1 MTRECLNRRIP
12 SIEALKEELKA
23 WNDEYDKDP
32 SPVNW
37 QFQTDDSRIKLKRLY
52 PDIEKY
58 RKERD
63 DRRTAKLEKK

>member
-1 MTRECLNRRIP
+1 MIGSKSMT
-12 SIEALKEELKA
+12 

-37 QFQTDDSRIKLKRLY
+37 QFESDDSRIKLKHLY

-58 RKERD
+58 RK
-63 DRRTAKLEKK
+63 DRENCRAAKLEKK

>member
-1 MTRECLNRRIP
+1 MT
-12 SIEALKEELKA
+12 

-37 QFQTDDSRIKLKRLY
+37 QFESDDSMIKLKHLY

-58 RKERD
+58 RKDRD
-63 DRRTAKLEKK
+63 DRRAAKFEKK

>member
-12 SIEALKEELKA
+12 SIEALREELKA
-23 WNDEYDKDP
+23 WNDAYDKDP

-37 QFQTDDSRIKLKRLY
+37 QFQSDDSRTKLKRLY

-58 RKERD
+58 RKDRD
-63 DRRTAKLEKK
+63 ARRAAKFDKE